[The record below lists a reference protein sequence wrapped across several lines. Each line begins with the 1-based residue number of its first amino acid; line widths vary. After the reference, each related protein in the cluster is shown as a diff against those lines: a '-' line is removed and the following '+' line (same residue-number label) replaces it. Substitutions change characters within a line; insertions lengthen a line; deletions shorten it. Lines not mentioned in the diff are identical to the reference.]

1 MGEYLFAGPSV
12 KTLRAKGSAR
22 VASTLVL
29 EVVAGRGGFSLAVT
43 GGKSISRNVS

>member
-12 KTLRAKGSAR
+12 KTLRAKGS
-22 VASTLVL
+22 VLVV

-43 GGKSISRNVS
+43 ASKHYNEKC